1 MKKALLVIASF
12 LFVGN
17 VHAIE
22 ECKPYQIDVGIEALK
37 NVSYTLEY
45 DKDYIDEYAEL
56 MPGYFAIKFANMPDG
71 YGASIG
77 TDDDLHYIDGP
88 GSTARF
94 AGGVYKIRYYSNT
107 CTSVIRTEEIK
118 VPFYKR
124 FCGIEGK
131 CEDDVFFDGT
141 YENTAS
147 NQETKPKN
155 KISTRLVIILVILII
170 VIALF
175 IIVVIIRRRRGYEK
189 DF

>member
-1 MKKALLVIASF
+1 MKKVLLVIASF

-17 VHAIE
+17 VYAIE
-22 ECKPYQIDVGIEALK
+22 ECKPYEIEEGIAALK

-45 DKDYIDEYAEL
+45 DKDYIDDDAEL
-56 MPGYFAIKFANMPDG
+56 IPGYFALKFINLPEG
-71 YGASIG
+71 YGASVG
-77 TDDDLHYIDGP
+77 TDNDSYYIDGP
-88 GSTARF
+88 DTTARF
-94 AGGVYKIRYYSNT
+94 AGGVYKIKYYKKS
-107 CTSVIRTEEIK
+107 CSSVIKTEEIR

-131 CEDDVFFDGT
+131 CEEDVFFDGT

-147 NQETKPKN
+147 NQEAKPKN
-155 KISTRLVIILVILII
+155 KISTRLIVILVILII

-175 IIVVIIRRRRGYEK
+175 IVIVIIRRRRGYEK